1 MKAAPFAVGIA
12 AFSVA
17 SLAALTPQQKK
28 AAAPALAP
36 VTYASNVAAILN
48 EHCVSCHRPGEVA
61 PFSLIGYDNAKKWS
75 GMIATV
81 SKSGIMPPWK
91 AVHGYGEFKEANLL
105 TSEEK
110 KVLEAWHDVGAPRG
124 DARKE
129 PPTPKFDNSE
139 WRLGKPDM
147 VLSAGKPYKLEADGE
162 DVYRNFV
169 IRATWDQPMWVKAM
183 EVKPDNRKVVHH
195 VIAFLDD
202 KGQARKREEGNK
214 DGQEGYTWDA
224 GGTGFLP
231 SGSLG
236 GWAPG
241 TNPLMA
247 PTGNAFK
254 VDPGEDIVLQVHYH
268 KTGKPEADL
277 TRIGLYLAK
286 EPIEREIN
294 LNWIFNFGI
303 SIPPGD
309 KAYTARRE
317 ITWRQD
323 VTLYAAM
330 PHMHLLGRKMKS
342 WLEFPD
348 GSVKPLIQVD
358 DWDFNWQLTYPFKDP
373 IKVPAGTKQ
382 VVEAVYDNSS
392 DNLRNPNNPPKRVGF
407 GEKTT
412 DEMFLMI
419 VPFTIDAKRD

>member
-1 MKAAPFAVGIA
+1 MKAAPVALGFAA
-12 AFSVA
+12 LSVA
-17 SLAALTPQQKK
+17 SLATFVPQGKK
-28 AAAPALAP
+28 AASPPKEP
-36 VTYASNVAAILN
+36 VTYAGNVATILN
-48 EHCVSCHRPGEVA
+48 DHCVSCHRPGEVA
-61 PFSLIGYDNAKKWS
+61 PFSLVGYDNAKKWS
-75 GMIATV
+75 GMISAVT
-81 SKSGIMPPWK
+81 KSGIMPPWK
-91 AVHGYGEFKEANLL
+91 AVHGYGEFRGANLL
-105 TSEEK
+105 APNEI
-110 KVLEAWHDVGAPRG
+110 EAIENWYEAGAPRG
-124 DARKE
+124 DAKKE
-129 PPTPKFDNSE
+129 PKPPKFDNAE

-147 VLSAGKPYKLEADGE
+147 VLSATKSYNLEADGE

-169 IRATWDQPMWVKAM
+169 IHATWDKPLWVKAM
-183 EVKPDNRKVVHH
+183 EVKPENRKIVHH

-202 KGQARKREEGNK
+202 KGQARKREANNK

-224 GGTGFLP
+224 GGTGFMP

-247 PTGNAFK
+247 DPGLAMK
-254 VDPGEDIVLQVHYH
+254 VEPGEDIVLQVHYH
-268 KTGKPEADL
+268 KTGKAEADL

-286 EPIEREIN
+286 EPIEKEIN

-303 SIPPGD
+303 NIPAGD

-317 ITWRQD
+317 ITWKED
-323 VTLYAAM
+323 VTLYASM

-342 WLEFPD
+342 WLELPD
-348 GSVKPLIQVD
+348 GTIKPLIQVD

-419 VPFTIDAKRD
+419 VPYTTGK